1 MRQLSLNLTIS
12 SSLPPHTTLSSLLIP
27 AAWRKLVYGHGS
39 TTTPRSGNEP
49 KLHPRKVSFPEGTK
63 TGHQKSL
70 EIEPL
75 HDRAQKPV
83 PCNSAFDDEIGT
95 GSGLNSN
102 IGHKFLTSLF

>member
-1 MRQLSLNLTIS
+1 MSQ
-12 SSLPPHTTLSSLLIP
+12 
-27 AAWRKLVYGHGS
+27 VYGPGS
-39 TTTPRSGNEP
+39 TTGRSSGSEP
-49 KLHPRKVSFPEGTK
+49 KLHPRKVSFSEGTK
-63 TGHQKSL
+63 TRHQKSL

>member
-1 MRQLSLNLTIS
+1 MSQ
-12 SSLPPHTTLSSLLIP
+12 
-27 AAWRKLVYGHGS
+27 VYGPGS
-39 TTTPRSGNEP
+39 TTNRRSGNEP

>member
-1 MRQLSLNLTIS
+1 MSQ
-12 SSLPPHTTLSSLLIP
+12 
-27 AAWRKLVYGHGS
+27 VYGPGS
-39 TTTPRSGNEP
+39 TTGRSSGSEP
-49 KLHPRKVSFPEGTK
+49 KLHPRKVSFSEGTK
-63 TGHQKSL
+63 TRHQKSL

-102 IGHKFLTSLF
+102 IGRIFLTSLF